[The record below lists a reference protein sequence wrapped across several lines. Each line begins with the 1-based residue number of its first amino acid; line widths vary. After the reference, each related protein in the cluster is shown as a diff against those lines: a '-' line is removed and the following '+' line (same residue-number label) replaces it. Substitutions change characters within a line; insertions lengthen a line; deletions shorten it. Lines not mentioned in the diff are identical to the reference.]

1 MLIYRNL
8 ISNEIIKYYSNVK
21 IKIGKKKFLLKSII
35 STKDYIQILVN
46 IINI

>member
-1 MLIYRNL
+1 MLKL
-8 ISNEIIKYYSNVK
+8 KLE
-21 IKIGKKKFLLKSII
+21 KKKFLLKSII